1 MSCMHMHK
9 IIIYVI
15 LLLCY
20 YTHYLMDWL
29 AKTLQRNLGFKACKP
44 TLTIYMMLK
53 NGLIISMKHHNLETR
68 NHPVQSTRLWV
79 WGKPA
84 HTSWPWVRSACKFRT
99 CHLSGPHKATP
110 SPVHR
115 RLPQITPWGETR
127 TFHCLCVSFWSLLGH
142 VVYCFPRA
150 SPLHV
155 SAQHPPSSFTSTVF
169 QPCNAT
175 DISQTSVLPWGR
187 STSRDLEPWTSSG
200 EAIKVLLP
208 GGSYWHESF
217 SKVLYLKCLQEYF
230 ATVQFLLAVW
240 IYLSN
245 VKRRIFQ
252 QDKYCDF
259 SQQVAEERLEKGE
272 VVS

>member
-115 RLPQITPWGETR
+115 RLLQITPWGETR
-127 TFHCLCVSFWSLLGH
+127 TFHRQCVSFWSLLGH

-169 QPCNAT
+169 QPCNAA
-175 DISQTSVLPWGR
+175 DISQTSVLPWRR

-200 EAIKVLLP
+200 KAIKVLLP
-208 GGSYWHESF
+208 GGSYGQQCFIWSGWRI
-217 SKVLYLKCLQEYF
+217 
-230 ATVQFLLAVW
+230 FLPR
-240 IYLSN
+240 SN
-245 VKRRIFQ
+245 FFWPCVNRSIFQ

-259 SQQVAEERLEKGE
+259 SHQVAEERLEKGE
-272 VVS
+272 VVSSHSFI